1 MAASARLSA
10 LAAGAVALAALAAT
24 VAVPV
29 APVAWRAS
37 SPPGVAA
44 ARVEREAPSVGLGW
58 GRLRGWER
66 EGEGWRL
73 VWQPAHGAW
82 MVRAWVAD
90 GPAPIAWRLDAAS
103 WLPGVRLSEHAAR
116 SLVGGTD
123 GGAAREQSG
132 RRDWAFADARLLGAL
147 PAGGRLPASERT
159 PGPPWVVLLGGC
171 LVAGALSR
179 AVFPGAVSAAWRRVT
194 VVSAV
199 FIVPTLP
206 FATALGADSFR
217 VGVRPWIAELVV
229 VGAALVL
236 LGAVAAA
243 AVRFPAP
250 RGAPRG
256 LAVLLAAAAGL
267 LAGRLQPVPQLAD
280 IAGLNIRGVLWAA
293 LIVLCG
299 WLAALGGEG
308 LRELLRPVGP
318 LRSTVLLVLGV
329 AALLTAGPWLAAILG
344 LVASAAG
351 DRGDGPWVGTAVAW
365 GWIVGGTL
373 ASCAWAAPL
382 RDAVVL
388 LLAGAA
394 AITVLLLRDA
404 RRTTAS
410 DPAPAR
416 SRVESQGSRGDSQLD
431 A

>member
-10 LAAGAVALAALAAT
+10 FAAGAVALAALAAT

-29 APVAWRAS
+29 PPVAWRAS

-44 ARVEREAPSVGLGW
+44 ARAEREAPSVGLGW
-58 GRLRGWER
+58 GRLRGWKR
-66 EGEGWRL
+66 EGEGWWL

-90 GPAPIAWRLDAAS
+90 GPAAIAWRLDAAP
-103 WLPGVRLSEHAAR
+103 WLPGVRLSEPAAR
-116 SLVGGTD
+116 FLVGGTD
-123 GGAAREQSG
+123 TGMAREQSG
-132 RRDWAFADARLLGAL
+132 RRDWAFTDARLLGAL
-147 PAGGRLPASERT
+147 PAGGRLPASERA

-171 LVAGALSR
+171 LLAGALSR
-179 AVFPGAVSAAWRRVT
+179 AVFPGAVSTAWRRVT
-194 VVSAV
+194 VVAAAV
-199 FIVPTLP
+199 VVPVLP
-206 FATALGADSFR
+206 FATALGARSFR

-229 VGAALVL
+229 GAAALVL
-236 LGAVAAA
+236 FGAVAAA
-243 AVRFPAP
+243 AVRFPAS
-250 RGAPRG
+250 RGTPRG
-256 LAVLLAAAAGL
+256 LAVLLASAAGL

-280 IAGLNIRGVLWAA
+280 IAGLNVRGVLWAA
-293 LIVLCG
+293 LVVLCG

-344 LVASAAG
+344 LVAAAAG
-351 DRGDGPWVGTAVAW
+351 ERGDGPWVGTAVAW

-382 RDAVVL
+382 RDAIVL

-394 AITVLLLRDA
+394 SVAVLLLHDA
-404 RRTTAS
+404 RQLTADS
-410 DPAPAR
+410 
-416 SRVESQGSRGDSQLD
+416 SQPTAGS
-431 A
+431 